1 MNRIDSQLH
10 KLKPYDAKD
19 KSVRSPL
26 HLSLSQL
33 SPSAVRIATLKLSQP
48 IVKELQPFYAEN
60 EYAFPYTSYINLL
73 CISLSLSLYFS
84 LSLRLFVPS
93 QLLFSEPRDVYPD
106 TVNLS
111 KQKEEAR
118 NIAIKIKLLASDADP
133 SAPGMPVRRPEI
145 FSKYRDAPVSMVTAT
160 GLLWPQLDP

>member
-1 MNRIDSQLH
+1 
-10 KLKPYDAKD
+10 
-19 KSVRSPL
+19 
-26 HLSLSQL
+26 
-33 SPSAVRIATLKLSQP
+33 
-48 IVKELQPFYAEN
+48 
-60 EYAFPYTSYINLL
+60 
-73 CISLSLSLYFS
+73 
-84 LSLRLFVPS
+84 
-93 QLLFSEPRDVYPD
+93 
-106 TVNLS
+106 VNLS